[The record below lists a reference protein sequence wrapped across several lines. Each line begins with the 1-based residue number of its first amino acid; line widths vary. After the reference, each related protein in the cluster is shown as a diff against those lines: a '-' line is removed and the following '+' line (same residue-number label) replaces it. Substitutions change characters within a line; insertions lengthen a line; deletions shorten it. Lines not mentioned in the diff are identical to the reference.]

1 MAGKCEKYGVAAS
14 NCGSPF
20 LHLEA
25 ITDQGKNGLA
35 EEKRNEAKLLK
46 LFSQKGLTKGEKR
59 CIIIN
64 VACGTDQRR

>member
-14 NCGSPF
+14 DCGNSF

-25 ITDQGKNGLA
+25 ITDQGKTGLMG
-35 EEKRNEAKLLK
+35 EKRNEAKLFK
-46 LFSQKGLTKGEKR
+46 LFSLKGLTKGEKR